1 MKNQT
6 LIRKGKLK
14 IKKKKDVNKSKKGKQ
29 IVEYGSI
36 SVQQGKTVY

>member
-14 IKKKKDVNKSKKGKQ
+14 IKKEKKKIFIRVRKRDKG
-29 IVEYGSI
+29 ICE
-36 SVQQGKTVY
+36 